1 MNDSVK
7 MIGLLSVC
15 HMAVD
20 FLCAFS
26 LFRSFADL
34 PEVFLLYNFC
44 AFALQLPLGTLIDIW
59 VRERR
64 EQSLPSLVFV
74 LAGIVLTCGGTL
86 VSPLVTGVGNAL
98 FHCGGGVL
106 TICEDRLRDMKGRGL
121 GVFVAPGALG
131 LACGMLFYETGMYH
145 AVLAAVTAGVAVLS
159 FLMLRLRTE
168 RTCLPEE
175 TADLSGRKTLL
186 ITLACFAVVILRSL
200 CGMAVVFPWRSG
212 AALILLSTF
221 FLAAGKSAGGFFAA
235 RYGMKLTVP
244 LTLAAAAAAYCF
256 ADRMVAGLL
265 ALFFFNMTMP
275 LTLYMLA
282 DELPGMPGTAFGL
295 LTFGLFLGYL
305 PVLYGLFRNVSP
317 FPAGTV
323 FAVLSLLILLAAVRL
338 RGKEGS

>member
-1 MNDSVK
+1 MNGSVK
-7 MIGLLSVC
+7 MIGLLSLS

-44 AFALQLPLGTLIDIW
+44 AFALQLPLGILIDAW
-59 VRERR
+59 VRERN
-64 EQSLPSLVFV
+64 EQSFPALMFV
-74 LAGIVLTCGGTL
+74 AAGLILTGAGTL
-86 VSPLVTGVGNAL
+86 ISPLVTGLGNAL

-106 TICEDRLRDMKGRGL
+106 TIGEDRFRDMKGRGL

-131 LACGMLFYETGMYH
+131 LAGGMLFYGTGSYR
-145 AVLAAVTAGVAVLS
+145 AVLAGVSGGLAVLF
-159 FLMLRLRTE
+159 FLMLGVRQARIPQPE
-168 RTCLPEE
+168 RK
-175 TADLSGRKTLL
+175 ADLADRKTLI

-212 AALILLSTF
+212 VLPVLLATF

-235 RYGMKLTVP
+235 RHGIKLTVP
-244 LTLAAAAAAYCF
+244 LTLALAAVSYCF
-256 ADRMVAGLL
+256 AARMAAGLP

-282 DELPGMPGTAFGL
+282 EELPDMPGTAFGL

-305 PVLYGLFRNVSP
+305 PVLYGWFRNVPP

-323 FAVLSLLILLAAVRL
+323 FSILSLVILASAVRL
-338 RGKEGS
+338 REGEKG